1 METLSAVSNI
11 VLCAAAIYACCIVIK
26 SIREERKMME
36 RRIDMMFPHLIEEE
50 ESAWRDPRTQWRP
63 SQKMLNDERRMKP

>member
-11 VLCAAAIYACCIVIK
+11 ALCAAAVYACCIVIK

-36 RRIDMMFPHLIEEE
+36 RRIDMMFSHLIEEE
-50 ESAWRDPRTQWRP
+50 ESVWRDPRTQWRP
-63 SQKMLNDERRMKP
+63 SQKMLNEERRKNP